1 MAASI
6 TRSYDLVVWG
16 GSGFTGRLAAEY
28 LARRYTPGSS
38 SPAAAS
44 EPVRWAIAG
53 RDRVKLERV
62 RDMVVQKQ
70 PHAAGKIDVLVGSI
84 DDPASLEAVTSRTN
98 ALLTFAGPF
107 AKYGMPMVDA
117 CVRTNTHYC
126 DITGEPTFIRDVVD
140 KHDAAAKANGTC
152 VVNCVGYD
160 SVPWDLGA
168 WAVTKFLKEKR
179 DATCVEA
186 YGHVGDAQGGVSG
199 GTIASVLHLM
209 ASTPTAVMRA
219 MASPHFLT
227 RDGTVDR
234 LDPDAK
240 RRWATQTAPRF
251 DEDLRRWTMPSVMA
265 GINTKIVARSAQL
278 EPDTFDERLF
288 AYNESDACSSLR
300 GAFLG
305 TAALGLFGALLMF
318 PPTRWALAR
327 FALPK
332 PGEGPSEALRENG
345 FAHVYVIGTGTRRDE
360 ISGSSEAHKAVAHFS
375 FENADPG
382 YKGTAALAV
391 EAALCL
397 ALPAERANAPGA
409 ARGGGVLTP
418 ATALGPVLVDRIN
431 QSDVLGFD
439 VKPLADTRFLVR

>member
-1 MAASI
+1 MA
-6 TRSYDLVVWG
+6 RVYDLVVWG

-62 RDMVVQKQ
+62 RDEVVLKQ

-98 ALLTFAGPF
+98 AVLTFAGPF

-117 CVRTNTHYC
+117 CVATKTHYC
-126 DITGEPTFIRDVVD
+126 DITGEPTFIRDVID
-140 KHDAAAKANGTC
+140 KHDTVARANDTC

-168 WAVTKFLKEKR
+168 WAVAKFLKER
-179 DATCVEA
+179 NDATCVEA
-186 YGHVGDAQGGVSG
+186 YGHVGDAKGGVSG
-199 GTIASVLHLM
+199 GTIASALHLM
-209 ASTPTAVMRA
+209 SSTPASIMRK

-227 RDGTVDR
+227 SEGTIDR
-234 LDPDAK
+234 LDEDAR

-251 DEDLRRWTMPSVMA
+251 DEDVGAWTAPSVMA
-265 GINTKIVARSAQL
+265 GINTKVVARSAEL
-278 EPDTFDERLF
+278 EPDTFDARLF
-288 AYNESDACSSLR
+288 AYNESDACSSR
-300 GAFLG
+300 FSAFVG
-305 TAALGLFGALLMF
+305 TAVLGLFGALLVF
-318 PPTRWALAR
+318 PPTRWLLAR

-332 PGEGPSEALRENG
+332 PGEGPSEATRENG
-345 FAHVYVIGTGTRRDE
+345 FANVYVVGTGVSSA
-360 ISGSSEAHKAVAHFS
+360 SGDDASKHKAVAHFT

-397 ALPAERANAPGA
+397 ALPAERAKTPGSK
-409 ARGGGVLTP
+409 RGGGVLTP
-418 ATALGPVLVDRIN
+418 AAALGSALVDRIN
-431 QSDVLGFD
+431 ATDVLGLD
-439 VKPLADTRFLVR
+439 VKPLAETAFVVR

>member
-1 MAASI
+1 MAANI

-38 SPAAAS
+38 NPAAAT

-84 DDPASLEAVTSRTN
+84 DEPASLEAVTSSTN
-98 ALLTFAGPF
+98 AVLTFAGPF

-126 DITGEPTFIRDVVD
+126 DITGEPTFIRDVID
-140 KHDAAAKANGTC
+140 KHDVAAKANGTC

-168 WAVTKFLKEKR
+168 WAVTKFLREKR
-179 DATCVEA
+179 NVTCVEA
-186 YGHVGDAQGGVSG
+186 YGHAGDGKGGVSG
-199 GTIASVLHLM
+199 GTIASALHLM
-209 ASTPTAVMRA
+209 ASTPTAVMRK

-227 RDGTVDR
+227 REGTADR
-234 LDPDAK
+234 LEPDAK
-240 RRWATQTAPRF
+240 RRWATQTGPRF
-251 DEDLRRWTMPSVMA
+251 DADLRRWTMPSVMA
-265 GINTKIVARSAQL
+265 GINTKVVARSAQL
-278 EPDTFDERLF
+278 EPNTFDERVF
-288 AYNESDACSSLR
+288 AYNESDACSSR
-300 GAFLG
+300 FGAFVG
-305 TAALGLFGALLMF
+305 TAVLGLFGALLMF

-332 PGEGPSEALRENG
+332 PGEGPSEATRENG
-345 FAHVYVIGTGTRRDE
+345 FANVYVVGTGLASDG
-360 ISGSSEAHKAVAHFS
+360 SGEAHKAVAHFS

-397 ALPAERANAPGA
+397 ALPAERANTPGA
-409 ARGGGVLTP
+409 ARGGGALTP
-418 ATALGPVLVDRIN
+418 ATALGQTLVDRIRR
-431 QSDVLGFD
+431 SDALGFD
-439 VKPLADTRFLVR
+439 VKELAETRFKMR